1 MKLKKWLSRIVNLY
15 RKSKNIQHR
24 SSFLFLSMM
33 MDNALKQ
40 KKITFFSSWLLVEWG
55 VTKQLQY
62 RIIHRLE
69 KLQWLNDIENKQWL
83 FRNLKYFRKNK
94 NNQSLFFALYI
105 NGLLPWRKFFL
116 AFNFYSWHLAKWGAC
131 KQLQYHLRI
140 KITIM
145 NETKWNLMKSKTKT
159 WFLWRVP
166 FKT

>member
-1 MKLKKWLSRIVNLY
+1 MRN
-15 RKSKNIQHR
+15 KNIQHW
-24 SSFLFLSMM
+24 SSFLFLFMV
-33 MDNALKQ
+33 MDNTLKQ

-62 RIIHRLE
+62 RIIHRFE
-69 KLQWLNDIENKQWL
+69 KLQLLNDIENKKWF

-94 NNQSLFFALYI
+94 NNQSLF
-105 NGLLPWRKFFL
+105 GLLPRRKFFL
-116 AFNFYSWHLAKWGAC
+116 AFNFYSLHLAKWGAC

-159 WFLWRVP
+159 WFL
-166 FKT
+166 